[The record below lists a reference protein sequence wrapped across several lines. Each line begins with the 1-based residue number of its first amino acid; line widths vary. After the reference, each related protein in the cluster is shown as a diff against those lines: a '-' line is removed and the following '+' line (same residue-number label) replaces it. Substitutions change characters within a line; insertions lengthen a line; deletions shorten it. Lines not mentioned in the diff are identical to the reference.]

1 MLIMYLSLIDN
12 EEDQSA
18 FTDIYNS
25 HYKQMFYLAKS
36 ITHND
41 ADAEDVVHDT
51 FMTILRKYK
60 SVLFKLD
67 NATDLRNYLLKCT
80 KNTALN
86 HIKAAK
92 KNPLSLDGMLE
103 DNPDIPILSDDSLLD
118 TICTKY
124 DYDKVL
130 DAMQSLNKAYFDPLY
145 CHFVLEL
152 SVPET
157 ARHLNQSFETTKK
170 QLVRGKKLLLA
181 KLNMIGD

>member
-1 MLIMYLSLIDN
+1 MLTLYLSTLDN
-12 EEDQSA
+12 EEEQSA
-18 FTDIYNS
+18 FTDIYNTY
-25 HYKQMFYLAKS
+25 HQQMFYLANS

-60 SVLFKLD
+60 SILFSLD
-67 NATDLRNYLLKCT
+67 NVTDLRNYLLKCT

-92 KNPLSLDGMLE
+92 RRPASLDGILE
-103 DNPDIPILSDDSLLD
+103 ENPDIPALSDDSLLE
-118 TICTKY
+118 TVCINY
-124 DYDKVL
+124 DYNKVL
-130 DAMQSLNKAYFDPLY
+130 DAMQSLNKPYFDALY
-145 CHFVLEL
+145 CHFALEL

-170 QLVRGKKLLLA
+170 QLTRGKKLLLA
-181 KLNMIGD
+181 ELKKNGD

>member
-1 MLIMYLSLIDN
+1 MLILYLSTLDD
-12 EEDQSA
+12 EREKSA

-41 ADAEDVVHDT
+41 TDAEDIVHDT

-60 SVLFKLD
+60 SILFSLD
-67 NATDLRNYLLKCT
+67 NVTDLRNYLLKCT

-92 KNPLSLDGMLE
+92 RRPTSLDGILE
-103 DNPDIPILSDDSLLD
+103 ENPDIPALSDDSLLE
-118 TICTKY
+118 TVCINY
-124 DYDKVL
+124 DYNKVL
-130 DAMQSLNKAYFDPLY
+130 DAMQSLNKPYFDALY
-145 CHFVLEL
+145 CHFALEL

-157 ARHLNQSFETTKK
+157 ARHLNQSIDTTKK